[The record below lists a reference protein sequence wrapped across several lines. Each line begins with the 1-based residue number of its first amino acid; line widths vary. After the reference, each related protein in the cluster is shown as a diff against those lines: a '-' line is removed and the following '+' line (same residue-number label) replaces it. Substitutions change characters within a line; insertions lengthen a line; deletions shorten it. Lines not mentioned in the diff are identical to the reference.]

1 MKVKLND
8 GGMVKIP
15 VEFQRKLGM
24 KVGDTVV
31 MIVENGEL
39 RMFTRKRGLQNARE
53 IYRKHAP
60 MDRDLV
66 SELIV
71 EREVESQAE

>member
-15 VEFQRKLGM
+15 AEFQRQLGM
-24 KVGDTVV
+24 KAGDTVV

-39 RMFTRKRGLQNARE
+39 RMFTRKRGLQHARD
-53 IYRKHAP
+53 IYRNHAP
-60 MDRDLV
+60 VDRDLV
-66 SELIV
+66 SELIA
-71 EREVESQAE
+71 ERELESQVE